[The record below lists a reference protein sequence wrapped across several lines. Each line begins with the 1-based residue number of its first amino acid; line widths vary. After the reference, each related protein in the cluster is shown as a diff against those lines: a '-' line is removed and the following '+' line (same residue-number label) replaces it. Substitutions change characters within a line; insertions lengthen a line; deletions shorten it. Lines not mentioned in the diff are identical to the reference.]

1 MINIKTF
8 ISSRFASIAFV
19 IISIFSRVVNVLFL
33 SYAGR
38 DKMFVVLQ
46 SKNFL
51 DGKGFAIPE
60 YFTSNPEVPVYD
72 YTPMWPPGY
81 PFLLAPFLKMFNYDV
96 YWATTALDIIA
107 CIALIFVIRKL
118 CWQIGFPTIAVNL
131 MTLVAGCFEYMFI
144 NDSKPTDNVP
154 IVLFLFGISLV
165 IKLVS
170 DQRFSLSTILFAAFI
185 LFLPNVFRYSYP
197 PLSIAVPV
205 SVLFIGFVKKESLLK
220 KKGTWLFAFVLVMV
234 ATFLFTMKLTT
245 GYAGYAVPTAR
256 GYFPENLIHWYPVL
270 PASFINVAFLA
281 SQTRIIAAMSLETT
295 LRILEIINIIT
306 VSSLVLLFVY
316 LFFNKNFL
324 ATLTPFKW
332 FLVTGFFTTA
342 ATFVSLGYLS
352 FTYDVQRW
360 KDFIWSYVY
369 DHRYY
374 AFVFIFLQ
382 VAFLGWIFLYKS
394 SLKNILLKLV
404 AACFS
409 LVLFVEITHNIYFHT
424 KVAFNFKKY
433 KSAVFREQDY
443 VYFFKLMKELEEKYP
458 DHDIWSTSSGDFFYQ
473 YTATYMGHRGISD
486 VASFKDKT
494 IKVNKKTILTVM
506 LYDHEVS
513 EYSDFLS
520 RSKVLFTK
528 KIDNSNNYI
537 IELLP

>member
-1 MINIKTF
+1 MNKIKSFFFSRSGSVIF
-8 ISSRFASIAFV
+8 ICIAV
-19 IISIFSRVVNVLFL
+19 FSRVVNVLFL

-46 SKNFL
+46 SKTFL

-60 YFTSNPEVPVYD
+60 YFTSNPQVPVYD
-72 YTPMWPPGY
+72 YTPLWPPGY
-81 PFLLAPFLKMFNYDV
+81 PLLLAPFLKIFNYDV
-96 YWATTALDIIA
+96 YWATTTLDIIA
-107 CIALIFVIRKL
+107 CIALIFVVRKI

-131 MTLVAGCFEYMFI
+131 MTVVAGCFEYMFI

-154 IVLFLFGISLV
+154 IVLFLYGISLV

-170 DQRFSLSTILFAAFI
+170 DQRFSLSATLIAALI
-185 LFLPNVFRYSYP
+185 LFLPNIFRYSYP
-197 PLSIAVPV
+197 PLSIAVAV
-205 SVLFIGFVKKESLLK
+205 SVLFIGFVKKEVLLK
-220 KKGTWLFAFVLVMV
+220 KKGAWLSAIVLVMI
-234 ATFLFTMKLTT
+234 AAFLLTMKLTT

-256 GYFPENLIHWYPVL
+256 GYFPENLVHWYPVV

-281 SQTRIIAAMSLETT
+281 SQGRIIAGLSLETT

-306 VSSLVLLFVY
+306 VSSLVLLFGY
-316 LFFNKNFL
+316 LFLNIKFL
-324 ATLTPFKW
+324 AQLTPFKW
-332 FLVTGFFTTA
+332 FLVTGLFASA

-352 FTYDVQRW
+352 LTYEVQRW

-374 AFVFIFLQ
+374 AFTFIFLQ
-382 VAFLGWIFLYKS
+382 IAFLGWIFLYKTS
-394 SLKNILLKLV
+394 WKNLFLKIV
-404 AACFS
+404 VACFS
-409 LVLFVEITHNIYFHT
+409 LTLFIEVTHNIYFHT

-443 VYFFKLMKELEEKYP
+443 VYFFKLIKELEEKYP

-473 YTATYMGHRGISD
+473 YTAIYMGHTGISD
-486 VASFKDKT
+486 VTSFKDKT
-494 IKVNKKTILTVM
+494 IKVNKKTILTLM
-506 LYDHEVS
+506 LYDHEIP

-520 RSKVLFTK
+520 RSKILFTK
-528 KIDNSNNYI
+528 EIDNSNNYI

>member
-1 MINIKTF
+1 MNQINSF
-8 ISSRFASIAFV
+8 LSSRFASIAFLV
-19 IISIFSRVVNVLFL
+19 IAIFSRVVNVLFL

-38 DKMFVVLQ
+38 DKMFIVLQ

-51 DGKGFAIPE
+51 DGKGLAIPE
-60 YFTSNPEVPVYD
+60 YFTSNPQVPVYD

-81 PFLLAPFLKMFNYDV
+81 PLLLAPFLKAFNYDV
-96 YWATTALDIIA
+96 YWATTAVDIIA
-107 CIALIFVIRKL
+107 CILLIFIVRKL
-118 CWQIGFPTIAVNL
+118 CWQIGFPAIAVNL

-170 DQRFSLSTILFAAFI
+170 EQRFSLLSVFIAAFI

-197 PLSIAVPV
+197 PLSIAVAV
-205 SVLFIGFVKKESLLK
+205 SIFFVGLIKKENLLK
-220 KKGTWLFAFVLVMV
+220 KKGAWLSASVLVMI
-234 ATFLFTMKLTT
+234 AAFLFIMKFTT

-256 GYFPENLIHWYPVL
+256 GYFPENLVHWYPVV

-281 SQTRIIAAMSLETT
+281 SQSRKVAGVSLQTT
-295 LRILEIINIIT
+295 LRILEIIN
-306 VSSLVLLFVY
+306 VVAVFSLVILFVY
-316 LFFNKNFL
+316 LFFSKKFL
-324 ATLTPFKW
+324 ATLTPLKW
-332 FLVTGFFTTA
+332 FLVSGFFTTA

-352 FTYDVQRW
+352 FTYEVQTW

-374 AFVFIFLQ
+374 AFTFIFLQ
-382 VAFLGWIFLYKS
+382 FALLSWIYLYKS
-394 SLKNILLKLV
+394 SLKNILLKVV

-409 LVLFVEITHNIYFHT
+409 LVLFVEISHNIYFHT

-443 VYFFKLMKELEEKYP
+443 VYFFKLMKELEKKYP
-458 DHDIWSTSSGDFFYQ
+458 EHEIWSTASGDFFYQ

-494 IKVNKKTILTVM
+494 IKVNKKTILTLM
-506 LYDHEVS
+506 LYDHEVPD
-513 EYSDFLS
+513 YSDFLS
-520 RSKVLFTK
+520 RSKILFSK

>member
-1 MINIKTF
+1 MNKIKSF
-8 ISSRFASIAFV
+8 LSSRSASVICICIAV
-19 IISIFSRVVNVLFL
+19 FSRVVNVCFL

-46 SKNFL
+46 SKTFL

-60 YFTSNPEVPVYD
+60 YFTSNPQMPVYD

-81 PFLLAPFLKMFNYDV
+81 PLLLAPFLKIFNYDV
-96 YWATTALDIIA
+96 YWATTALDIVA

-118 CWQIGFPTIAVNL
+118 CWQIGFPAIAVNL

-144 NDSKPTDNVP
+144 DDSKPTDNVP

-170 DQRFSLSTILFAAFI
+170 DQRFSLSAILIVAFI
-185 LFLPNVFRYSYP
+185 LFFPNVFRYSYP
-197 PLSIAVPV
+197 PLSIAVAF
-205 SVLFIGFVKKESLLK
+205 SVLFIGLVKKEKVLK
-220 KKGTWLFAFVLVMV
+220 KKGAWLFAFVLVMIF
-234 ATFLFTMKLTT
+234 AFLFTMKLET
-245 GYAGYAVPTAR
+245 GYAGYAVPTPR
-256 GYFPENLIHWYPVL
+256 GYFPENLVHWYPVV

-281 SQTRIIAAMSLETT
+281 SQARIVVSLSLETT
-295 LRILEIINIIT
+295 LRILEIINVIT
-306 VSSLVLLFVY
+306 VFPITLLFVY
-316 LFFNKNFL
+316 LFFNKKFL
-324 ATLTPFKW
+324 ANLTPFKW
-332 FLVTGFFTTA
+332 FLITGFFTTA

-352 FTYDVQRW
+352 FTYEVQRSG
-360 KDFIWSYVY
+360 DLIWSYVY

-374 AFVFIFLQ
+374 AFTFIFLQ
-382 VAFLGWIFLYKS
+382 FSFLGWLFLYKS
-394 SLKNILLKLV
+394 SLKNLLFKFV

-409 LVLFVEITHNIYFHT
+409 LFLLVEITHNIYFHT

-443 VYFFKLMKELEEKYP
+443 VYFFKLMKELEEEYP

-486 VASFKDKT
+486 AASFKNKT
-494 IKVNKKTILTVM
+494 IIVKKKTILTLM
-506 LYDHEVS
+506 LYDHEVP
-513 EYSDFLS
+513 EYNDFLS
-520 RSKVLFTK
+520 RSKILFTK